1 MQERNGGDIT
11 WFQFAQFAQFEGL
24 ITHGI
29 FARKGGVSETPYATL
44 NAGLS
49 SGDDPQAVAENRA
62 RIVAQLPANPPLV
75 TAHPVH
81 GTNVIEVSP
90 GLPLT
95 EHPGAKS
102 AIARADA
109 MITRLRGVGLFWAY
123 ADCTPVLI
131 VDPAH
136 EAVALAHAGWRG
148 TSGAVAVATLWCMR
162 ERYGTRAADVWV
174 GLGPSIGPCC
184 YEVDEPVREAFLSHP
199 IAREHLYFSTV
210 LVPDGTC
217 GMRPSLRLDV
227 EAANRAQLIA
237 AGVPEEQI
245 ESSGFC
251 TGCRRDLFFSH
262 RMENSRTGRHAIVIG
277 LC

>member
-1 MQERNGGDIT
+1 VQERNGGDIT
-11 WFQFAQFAQFEGL
+11 WFQFAQFGQFADF

-29 FARKGGVSETPYATL
+29 FARNGGVSETPYATL

-49 SGDDPQAVAENRA
+49 SGDDPQSVEENRV
-62 RIVAQLPANPPLV
+62 RIMAQLTENPPLV

-81 GTNVIEVSP
+81 GTDVVEITPV
-90 GLPLT
+90 LPLT
-95 EHPGAKS
+95 ERFGAQ
-102 AIARADA
+102 ALATRADG
-109 MITRLRGVGLFWAY
+109 MITQMRGVGLFWAY

-131 VDPAH
+131 VDPPHKAI
-136 EAVALAHAGWRG
+136 ALAHAGWRG
-148 TSGAVAVATLWCMR
+148 TSGAVAVETLREMR
-162 ERYGTRAADVWV
+162 EHYSTRPGDVWV

-184 YEVDEPVREAFLSHP
+184 YEVDEPVREAFLAHP
-199 IAREHLYFSTV
+199 IACEHLYFSTV
-210 LVPDGTC
+210 LVPDGKC

-237 AGVPEEQI
+237 AGVPDEQI

-262 RMENSRTGRHAIVIG
+262 RLENSRTGRHAVVIG
-277 LC
+277 LH